1 MKSIEIIQR
10 RLGEYACE
18 SEEEE
23 LNAIREILQELILA
37 GLARTD
43 FFTKAAFHGGTQLR
57 IFEGIRRYS
66 EDLDFAL
73 LAPDRTFALKG
84 YLDKVAKELESVGVR
99 LEVKD
104 KSKAD
109 NTIKKG
115 FLKSDSLVGLLELHY
130 VGGRGTLGTPA
141 KTLIKLE
148 VDANPPTG
156 AGYCG
161 KTCLFPYPA
170 GIRCFDRASSFAGKL
185 HALLCRSYVKGRDW
199 FDLIWYAS
207 VKAQPNYLL
216 LSAALDQ
223 QGPWSGRHVVADR
236 HWVRRELLSVIDRMD
251 WNAAREDV
259 RRFVYASDR
268 PSLDLW
274 SKDFFTSLVDRLM
287 AVPTVDGAEGE

>member
-1 MKSIEIIQR
+1 MKSVDLIQR
-10 RLGEYACE
+10 RIEEYGCGN
-18 SEEEE
+18 EEEE

-43 FFTKAAFHGGTQLR
+43 FFAKAAFHGGTQLR
-57 IFEGIRRYS
+57 IFEGIRRFS

-73 LAPDRTFALKG
+73 VEPDRAFSLKA

-104 KSKAD
+104 KSKVD
-109 NTIKKG
+109 STVKKG
-115 FLKSDSLVGLLELHY
+115 FLKTDSLVNMLELHY

-148 VDANPPTG
+148 VDSNPPAG
-156 AGYCG
+156 AGYRAQ
-161 KTCLFPYPA
+161 TVLFPYPA
-170 GIRCFDRASSFAGKL
+170 SIRSFDRESSFAGKL
-185 HALLCRSYVKGRDW
+185 HALLCRTYIKGRDW

-207 VKAQPNYLL
+207 VKSRVNFTL

-223 QGPWSGRHVVADR
+223 QGPWAGTGVRADGPWLR
-236 HWVRRELLSVIDRMD
+236 QELLAVVDRMD
-251 WNAAREDV
+251 WEAAREDV

-274 SKDFFTSLVDRLM
+274 GKDFFSGLVSRISAL
-287 AVPTVDGAEGE
+287 PGI

>member
-1 MKSIEIIQR
+1 MKPIEIIQR

-37 GLARTD
+37 GLSRTD

-73 LAPDRTFALKG
+73 LSTDRTFSLKG

-109 NTIKKG
+109 GAVKKG
-115 FLKSDSLVGLLELHY
+115 FLKTDSLVGLLELHF
-130 VGGRGTLGTPA
+130 VGGSGTPGTPA
-141 KTLIKLE
+141 KTSIKLE
-148 VDANPPTG
+148 VDANPPKG
-156 AGYCG
+156 ADYCVRS
-161 KTCLFPYPA
+161 CLFPYPA

-185 HALLCRSYVKGRDW
+185 HALLCRDYVKGRDW

-207 VKAQPNYLL
+207 VGAQANHSL
-216 LSAALDQ
+216 LSSALDQ
-223 QGPWSGRHVVADR
+223 QGPWAGQQVVADR

-251 WNAAREDV
+251 WTAAREDV
-259 RRFVYASDR
+259 RRFVYTSDR

-274 SKDFFTSLVDRLM
+274 SKDFFTALVDRLM
-287 AVPTVDGAEGE
+287 A

>member
-1 MKSIEIIQR
+1 MKPIDIIQR
-10 RLGEYACE
+10 RLKEYACE

-66 EDLDFAL
+66 EDLYFAL
-73 LAPDRTFALKG
+73 VSPDRAFSLKG

-109 NTIKKG
+109 SAIKNG
-115 FLKSDSLVGLLELHY
+115 FLKTDSLVGLLELHY

-148 VDANPPTG
+148 VDANPPAG
-156 AGYCG
+156 AGYRAQ
-161 KTCLFPYPA
+161 TVLFPYPA
-170 GIRCFDRASSFAGKL
+170 SVRCFDRESSFAGNL

-199 FDLIWYAS
+199 FDLVWYAS
-207 VKAQPNYLL
+207 VKARFNGPL

-223 QGPWSGRHVVADR
+223 QGPWAGTHVQADEE
-236 HWVRRELLSVIDRMD
+236 WVRRELHSIIDRMD

-259 RRFVYASDR
+259 RRFVYSADR

-274 SKDFFTSLVDRLM
+274 TRDFFASLVDRLL
-287 AVPTVDGAEGE
+287 A

>member
-1 MKSIEIIQR
+1 MKSIELIQR
-10 RLGEYACE
+10 RLAEYDCG

-73 LAPDRTFALKG
+73 VVPNLKFSLKG
-84 YLDKVAKELESVGVR
+84 YLDKVAKELESVGVE

-109 NTIKKG
+109 DAVKKG
-115 FLKSDSLVGLLELHY
+115 FLKENSLVRLLELHY
-130 VGGRGTLGTPA
+130 VGGKGAWGTPA

-148 VDANPPTG
+148 VDANPPSG
-156 AGYCG
+156 AGYQAQ
-161 KTCLFPYPA
+161 TVLFPYPA
-170 GIRCFDRASSFAGKL
+170 SVRCFDRSSSFAGKL
-185 HALLCRSYVKGRDW
+185 HALLCRTYVKGRDW

-207 VKAQPNYLL
+207 VHAKANCTL
-216 LSAALDQ
+216 LSSALNQ
-223 QGPWSGRHVVADR
+223 QGPWTGQRVTADGR
-236 HWVRRELLSVIDRMD
+236 WVRRELLSVIERMD
-251 WNAAREDV
+251 WDAAREDV
-259 RRFVYASDR
+259 RRFVYANDR
-268 PSLDLW
+268 SSLDLW
-274 SKDFFTSLVDRLM
+274 TRDFFTSLADRL
-287 AVPTVDGAEGE
+287 DF